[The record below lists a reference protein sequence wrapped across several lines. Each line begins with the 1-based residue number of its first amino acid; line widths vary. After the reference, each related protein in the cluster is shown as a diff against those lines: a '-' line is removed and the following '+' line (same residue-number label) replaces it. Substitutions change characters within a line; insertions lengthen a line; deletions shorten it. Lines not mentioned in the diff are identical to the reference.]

1 MSQDPFLSDK
11 MPPDLPERD
20 ALLGILKKHSRYPLA
35 AYLFVSAGV
44 QHTVKEC
51 ERAEKKGLERHVT
64 GAELLRGIL
73 QFAAIRFGF
82 LAPEVF
88 RYWKFERG
96 RDIGNAVYAMIGAG
110 ILAASPNDRIEDFD
124 ILDDLP
130 GGLEAI
136 IEKLDHPDAETEE
149 EDEERNEGE

>member
-1 MSQDPFLSDK
+1 MSQDPFLSGK

-20 ALLGILKKHSRYPLA
+20 ALLGILKKGSRYPLA

-44 QHTVKEC
+44 QYTVKAC
-51 ERAEKKGLERHVT
+51 ERAEKKGIERHVT

-73 QFAAIRFGF
+73 QFAAVRFGF

-96 RDIGNAVYAMIGAG
+96 RDVGNVVYAMIGAG
-110 ILAASPNDRIEDFD
+110 VLAASPNDRIEDFD

-130 GGLEAI
+130 GGLETI
-136 IEKLDHPDAETEE
+136 LNKLDHPS
-149 EDEERNEGE
+149 EDEERNEEDEA